1 MKERAMTAS
10 VIKHKAVRE
19 QVSEAEWQVRV
30 NLAAC
35 YRLVALYDMTDMIYN
50 HITACV
56 PGKPQEFLINPYG
69 MHYEEITASCLY
81 KIDIN
86 GDVVLKPDTDY
97 DVLRAGFIIHSAIH
111 AARPDIDC
119 IIHTHSRAGAAVSCM
134 EGGLQ
139 PFSQTALLFDN
150 NLSYHDFEGAA
161 GPEDERARLAQDL
174 GKNFNMILRNH
185 GLIAAGRSIAEAFVN
200 IYELEFAC
208 RIQVD
213 LMASAAKIIRPSDAA
228 RSNNRDVMKAYRARH
243 PFETEWSAMRRRLDR
258 TDPSYRN

>member
-1 MKERAMTAS
+1 
-10 VIKHKAVRE
+10 
-19 QVSEAEWQVRV
+19 
-30 NLAAC
+30 
-35 YRLVALYDMTDMIYN
+35 
-50 HITACV
+50 
-56 PGKPQEFLINPYG
+56 

-119 IIHTHSRAGAAVSCM
+119 VIHTHSRAGTAVSCM

-139 PFSQTALLFDN
+139 PFSQTALIFDN
-150 NLSYHDFEGAA
+150 NLGYHDFEGAA
-161 GPEDERARLAQDL
+161 GPEDERVRLAHDL
-174 GKNFNMILRNH
+174 GGHFNMILRNH

-213 LMASAAKIIRPSDAA
+213 LMACGAKIICPSDAV
-228 RSNNRDVMKAYRARH
+228 RSNNREVMKAYRAKH
-243 PFETEWSAMRRRLDR
+243 SFETEWSAMLRRLDR
-258 TDPSYRN
+258 MDCSFRN